1 LEAFILLLP
10 AGKYKFNIV
19 IEYKLVDA
27 QNNIYFVKTYKEELS
42 NIVGLYYGL
51 GKFKFEEVL
60 KTIATQLLADLN
72 EVAPTLKIKK

>member
-1 LEAFILLLP
+1 MFILLLP
-10 AGKYKFNIV
+10 CLFRNA
-19 IEYKLVDA
+19 
-27 QNNIYFVKTYKEELS
+27 IYGFVFLIYRFVKTYKEELS

-60 KTIATQLLADLN
+60 KTIAKQLLADLN